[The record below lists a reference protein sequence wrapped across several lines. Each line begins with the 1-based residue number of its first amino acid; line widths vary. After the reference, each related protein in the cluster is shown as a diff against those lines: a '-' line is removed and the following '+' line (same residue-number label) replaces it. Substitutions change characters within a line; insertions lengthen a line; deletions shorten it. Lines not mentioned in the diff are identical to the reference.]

1 MKKIL
6 IICLVLV
13 CILCIGVFLLWNN
26 NDVSNITLNNIK
38 DSSEE
43 LIKSKLIGRDIEQI
57 KLMFGEP
64 NASLSGMYG
73 IIYEI
78 VKDEKNIVIFFN
90 NNNKVSDV
98 KLRIDEPNIN
108 NSVSVKEFQFGFLL
122 SKTPKVIKVLNNNEI
137 NENNEKYN
145 LYYYGFAEINIIL
158 DENDVM
164 PLKEALLSGKITL
177 EEIIEKANKDV
188 EKTEERYSEFEEY
201 QSMLQI
207 YPYSDMYKDGGSKMY
222 YYEEYN
228 ILKCN
233 TLSGNKDIYIGI
245 SEMKINDVLK

>member
-13 CILCIGVFLLWNN
+13 CILGIGVFLLLNKSN
-26 NDVSNITLNNIK
+26 VSNITL
-38 DSSEE
+38 DSMKNLSEE
-43 LIKSKLIGRDIEQI
+43 LIESKLIGRDIKQI

-98 KLRIDEPNIN
+98 KLRIDEPNTN
-108 NSVSVKEFQFGFLL
+108 NPVAEKEFQFGFLL

-137 NENNEKYN
+137 NENNEEYN

-158 DENDVM
+158 GENDVM

-188 EKTEERYSEFEEY
+188 AKTEEQYSKVEEH
-201 QSMLQI
+201 QNIPQI
-207 YPYSDMYKDGGSKMY
+207 YPYSDIYKDGGSKMY
-222 YYEEYN
+222 YYEKYN